1 MVIARWSRWRARRR
15 SERFVEAER
24 AAARAFEILDQVA
37 EPLVAAEA
45 ARVERHT
52 ADWGDDGTHPV
63 AELRPE
69 GQGCAAVS
77 VEPVP
82 GAGWIDVAV
91 GRPYPGGAVHEL
103 DLVDGWEEEL
113 RACVHAVIEGR
124 YRYRE
129 YEGRF
134 GGTISEMAIV
144 DADGE
149 ERTISTRSSPDEPSM
164 PTEESY
170 GPYLAAVTSET

>member
-1 MVIARWSRWRARRR
+1 MVIATWSQWRARRR
-15 SERFVEAER
+15 SERFAEAER
-24 AAARAFEILDQVA
+24 AAARAFEILDELAASV
-37 EPLVAAEA
+37 VAAGA

-52 ADWGDDGTHPV
+52 VDWGDDGRHPV

-69 GQGCAAVS
+69 SPGCAAVA

-82 GAGWIDVAV
+82 GARWINVSL
-91 GRPYPGGAVHEL
+91 GEPYPGGDVHEL
-103 DLVDGWEEEL
+103 DVADGWEEEL
-113 RACVHAVIEGR
+113 RARVEAAVEGR

-149 ERTISTRSSPDEPSM
+149 ERTISVASSPDEPSM

-170 GPYLAAVTSET
+170 EPYLAATTSET